1 MLFCTAVFLAT
12 MAAAPSHIVILRANR
27 SGTINRLRAGG
38 NGARR
43 PIRPAYPYDNPV
55 PTFVPHSTSGN
66 PPGIRYPPVTQ
77 RDDRGHDTR
86 GIAIRVNP
94 RSLPSP
100 TRRRAVFGRPR
111 SPRPRTL
118 GRSERRGWGRVA
130 S

>member
-1 MLFCTAVFLAT
+1 

-43 PIRPAYPYDNPV
+43 PIRPACPCDNPV

-66 PPGIRYPPVTQ
+66 PSGFRYRPVTQ
-77 RDDRGHDTR
+77 RDDRDHGTR
-86 GIAIRVNP
+86 RNAIRVNP
-94 RSLPSP
+94 RSRPSP
-100 TRRRAVFGRPR
+100 TRRSAVFGRPR
-111 SPRPRTL
+111 PPRPRTL